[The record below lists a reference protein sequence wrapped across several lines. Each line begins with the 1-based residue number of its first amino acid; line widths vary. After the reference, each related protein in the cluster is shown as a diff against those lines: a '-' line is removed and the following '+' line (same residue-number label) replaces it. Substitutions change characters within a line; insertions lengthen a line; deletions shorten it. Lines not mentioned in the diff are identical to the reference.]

1 MTTHYE
7 HITDNK
13 ENELNTCSSQK
24 LSAEFRK
31 IKRNSFFMN
40 NNLNDNHSRIKQ
52 LVEHDKQLLHIVEIL
67 LKKYKERTHEENK
80 YIISF
85 LLNNK
90 IKEQFNSLSE
100 QITFT
105 DDNFY
110 KHLEHYITLHYIK
123 KEDVIYLENNKADT
137 FYLLLFGD
145 VNEYSLEQSTDALTV
160 SEYYEYLDN
169 YYDEHPKETFLIMKI
184 IEANNNIYPVYNIND
199 IQNYKEI
206 IYKCKL
212 RLFQEEGN
220 KTKLNALMQEHH
232 EDESQLSQSNESNE
246 NEEKDN
252 FYCTKLRTYLL
263 HSEKKQLITKLA
275 YRKQNSYISLTY
287 FGLNNINDNHYTFTS
302 KCFSKNAIVI
312 SINKKN
318 FISTIQTEIAN
329 FREKEREYLYS
340 KFFFNSMH
348 KTAFIKRVFD
358 LCKIIEL
365 KKHDLL
371 LTQDESI
378 SKFYFT
384 RYGTVQL
391 YLDKISINELKQL
404 IFKIKTLLPQT
415 VLTTLNVKENYEI
428 NNSYETVKQSME
440 MKRRFLLLNTEK
452 GLFGECELFYN
463 ELLQGKSLFNINII
477 SDKAKFYTYDYD
489 IYESILEEFPKVK
502 VDLHKAV
509 QMKMKYILERLIT
522 INNNYHRKI
531 NEEFDLKLNED
542 KGMLTKQY
550 SCNYNLSNDTHK
562 IKLTPCLVN
571 NSERNLKVFTH
582 KKNKMSYIS
591 YDNDLYKDLLEKTKR
606 YETMSFHQRNKTG
619 TELSYNFSS
628 FSRYNNTTT
637 KTEESK
643 PVITNKDI
651 ERYKSPRLCLP
662 IIEDS
667 KLRFE
672 YVKRAFKNKVAYSLD
687 KFGNT
692 KYSKLKMQNV
702 PLINKLKQK
711 QNNDNNINGENKSK
725 KVLIPK
731 KIDFTY
737 FAPKYKEKHNI
748 KNIINSIPGGYYM
761 AVHQFIS
768 DKTKKFYEQ

>member
-1 MTTHYE
+1 MTTHNE

-40 NNLNDNHSRIKQ
+40 SNLNDNHSRIKQ

-80 YIISF
+80 CIISF

-100 QITFT
+100 QIIFT
-105 DDNFY
+105 EDNFY
-110 KHLEHYITLHYIK
+110 KHLEHYIALHYVK
-123 KEDVIYLENNKADT
+123 KEDVIYLENNKADM

-184 IEANNNIYPVYNIND
+184 IETNNNIYPVYNIND

-212 RLFQEEGN
+212 RLFKEEGN
-220 KTKLNALMQEHH
+220 KTKLNALKQEHH

-252 FYCTKLRTYLL
+252 FYYTKLRTYLL

-275 YRKQNSYISLTY
+275 YRKQNSYIPLTY

-318 FISTIQTEIAN
+318 FVSTIQTEIAN

-358 LCKIIEL
+358 LCKVIEL

-415 VLTTLNVKENYEI
+415 I
-428 NNSYETVKQSME
+428 
-440 MKRRFLLLNTEK
+440 
-452 GLFGECELFYN
+452 
-463 ELLQGKSLFNINII
+463 
-477 SDKAKFYTYDYD
+477 
-489 IYESILEEFPKVK
+489 
-502 VDLHKAV
+502 
-509 QMKMKYILERLIT
+509 
-522 INNNYHRKI
+522 
-531 NEEFDLKLNED
+531 
-542 KGMLTKQY
+542 
-550 SCNYNLSNDTHK
+550 
-562 IKLTPCLVN
+562 
-571 NSERNLKVFTH
+571 
-582 KKNKMSYIS
+582 
-591 YDNDLYKDLLEKTKR
+591 
-606 YETMSFHQRNKTG
+606 
-619 TELSYNFSS
+619 
-628 FSRYNNTTT
+628 
-637 KTEESK
+637 
-643 PVITNKDI
+643 
-651 ERYKSPRLCLP
+651 
-662 IIEDS
+662 
-667 KLRFE
+667 
-672 YVKRAFKNKVAYSLD
+672 
-687 KFGNT
+687 
-692 KYSKLKMQNV
+692 
-702 PLINKLKQK
+702 
-711 QNNDNNINGENKSK
+711 
-725 KVLIPK
+725 
-731 KIDFTY
+731 
-737 FAPKYKEKHNI
+737 
-748 KNIINSIPGGYYM
+748 
-761 AVHQFIS
+761 
-768 DKTKKFYEQ
+768 